1 MDSHE
6 TSVTRRVLL
15 AGAACMT
22 AAALLPAHAAAV
34 KTTHLRFLIGSNT
47 GYAEYSRLFMKH
59 LARLNP
65 DLRTDVESV
74 PEADGRLAAKRIF
87 ESAPD
92 PLEIGM
98 FETSLLYAALLGED
112 TSAFDFAKFRWVGK
126 LATDPRLVIVSKA
139 SGIRSLDELRAR
151 PEAVVFPTS
160 SITSRSA
167 VEALL
172 LNALLDLRLKPV
184 PGFTGAE
191 RQLALINGEGE
202 VLAGSYPSLDKL
214 ILDEGAVPI
223 LRLNDF
229 ELPGVSKD
237 VPVLRDVAAQP
248 VSPIVDLI
256 ELSGRLSRLIAAPAE
271 IDKEELSAL
280 QAMFDGV
287 VADAD
292 FRKEAGEAGLP
303 IDTLPGPEVEQ
314 LIAGLFARKAEVGA
328 DLATMSACGQ
338 KRAEGGSC

>member
-1 MDSHE
+1 MDGS
-6 TSVTRRVLL
+6 TASVSRRVFL
-15 AGAACMT
+15 AGIAFMAMARSLPSQAADI
-22 AAALLPAHAAAV
+22 
-34 KTTHLRFLIGSNT
+34 KTTHLRFLIGSNS

-59 LARLNP
+59 LARRLP
-65 DLRTDVESV
+65 ELRTDVESV
-74 PEADGRLAAKRIF
+74 AEADGRLAAKRIF
-87 ESAPD
+87 ESGPD

-112 TSAFDFAKFRWVGK
+112 DTGFDFAKFRWLGK
-126 LATDPRLVIVSKA
+126 LATDPRLVLTSKA
-139 SGIRSLDELRAR
+139 SGIRSFEELRAR
-151 PEAVVFPTS
+151 PEPVIFPTS

-191 RQLALINGEGE
+191 RQLALINGEGQ

-214 ILDEGAVPI
+214 ILNEGAVPV

-229 ELPGVSKD
+229 EMPGVGKD
-237 VPVLRDVAAQP
+237 VPLLRDVAAKP

-256 ELSGRLSRLIAAPAE
+256 ELSGRLSRLIAAPPDLE
-271 IDKEELSAL
+271 KDELAAL
-280 QAMFDGV
+280 QAVFDGV

-292 FRKEAGEAGLP
+292 FLKDAEQQGLP
-303 IDTLPGPEVEQ
+303 VDTLPGAQVET
-314 LIAGLFARKAEVGA
+314 LITELFARKAEVA
-328 DLATMSACGQ
+328 TDLAALSACGQ
-338 KRAEGGSC
+338 KRADGGSC

>member
-1 MDSHE
+1 MDRHE
-6 TSVTRRVLL
+6 TNISRRVLL
-15 AGAACMT
+15 AGAASM
-22 AAALLPAHAAAV
+22 AAAAVLPAYAAEV
-34 KTTHLRFLIGSNT
+34 KTTHLRFLIGSSS

-112 TSAFDFAKFRWVGK
+112 AGGFDFAKFRWIGK
-126 LATDPRLVIVSKA
+126 LATDPRLVIVSKG

-151 PEAVVFPTS
+151 PEPVVFPTS

-214 ILDEGAVPI
+214 ILDEGAVPV

-229 ELPGVSKD
+229 ELPGVGKD
-237 VPVLRDVAAQP
+237 VPILRDIATQP

-256 ELSGRLSRLIAAPAE
+256 GLSGRLSRLIAAPAE
-271 IDKEELSAL
+271 IDKDELASL
-280 QAMFDGV
+280 QAMFDAV
-287 VADAD
+287 VADPA
-292 FRKEAGEAGLP
+292 FAKEAGELGLP
-303 IDTLPGPEVEQ
+303 IDTLPGPEVEG

-328 DLATMSACGQ
+328 DLAAMSACGQ
-338 KRAEGGSC
+338 KRAEGGTC

>member
-6 TSVTRRVLL
+6 INISRRILL
-15 AGAACMT
+15 VGAACMVT
-22 AAALLPAHAAAV
+22 AAVLPSHAAEM
-34 KTTHLRFLIGSNT
+34 KTTHLRFLIGSSS

-65 DLRTDVESV
+65 ELRTDVESV
-74 PEADGRLAAKRIF
+74 AEADGRLAAKRIF
-87 ESAPD
+87 ESGPD

-112 TSAFDFAKFRWVGK
+112 TSGFDFAKFRWIGK
-126 LATDPRLVIVSKA
+126 LATDPRLVIVSKG
-139 SGIRSLDELRAR
+139 SGIRSLDELRAQ
-151 PEAVVFPTS
+151 PEPVVFPTS

-172 LNALLDLRLKPV
+172 LNGLLDLRLKPV

-191 RQLALINGEGE
+191 RQLALINGEGQ

-214 ILDEGAVPI
+214 ILDEGAVPV

-229 ELPGVSKD
+229 ELPGVGKD
-237 VPVLRDVAAQP
+237 VPILRDVAAQP

-271 IDKEELSAL
+271 INQDELAAL
-280 QAMFDGV
+280 QAVFDGV
-287 VADAD
+287 VADDA
-292 FRKEAGEAGLP
+292 FRKEADELGLP

-314 LIAGLFARKAEVGA
+314 LITSLFARKAEVGA

-338 KRAEGGSC
+338 KRAEGGTC